1 VTGTTIAPGQTT
13 TLNVTF
19 APKTAGTISG
29 SVKVTSN
36 AINSPATITV
46 GGDGIAATTHSVEL
60 SWAASTSAGILGYN
74 VYRASEAGT
83 YSELDSSLVPGLKYT
98 DATVAAGTTY
108 KYVVTAV
115 DTQGL
120 ESTYSTAI
128 TATVP

>member
-1 VTGTTIAPGQTT
+1 
-13 TLNVTF
+13 
-19 APKTAGTISG
+19 
-29 SVKVTSN
+29 
-36 AINSPATITV
+36 
-46 GGDGIAATTHSVEL
+46 
-60 SWAASTSAGILGYN
+60 LGYN

-83 YSELDSSLVPGLKYT
+83 YSKLDSSLVPGLKYT